1 MLASNSAKLCKIL
14 FCYGCLHVMF
24 HCNTQENSHTDC
36 FTGHTILRTI
46 FKTQHVLKEHL
57 ALEKARDTL
66 AYGQQK
72 LSQKY
77 QYLAV
82 DINYARYSHKTSAV
96 QRVTGQNEG
105 CDWTT

>member
-36 FTGHTILRTI
+36 FTGHTIIRTI

-66 AYGQQK
+66 AYIAETITKVSVFGSGHQLCK
-72 LSQKY
+72 
-77 QYLAV
+77 
-82 DINYARYSHKTSAV
+82 I
-96 QRVTGQNEG
+96 
-105 CDWTT
+105 